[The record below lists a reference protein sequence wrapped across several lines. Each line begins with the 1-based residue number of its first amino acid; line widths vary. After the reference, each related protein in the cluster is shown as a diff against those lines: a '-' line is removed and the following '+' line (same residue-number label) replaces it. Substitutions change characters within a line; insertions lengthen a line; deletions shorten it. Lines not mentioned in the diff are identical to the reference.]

1 MKEYILDIMCPTIL
15 AARLRSWP
23 TRGRKRGV
31 RITIS
36 ERTAF
41 GYDAAAGDATGRP
54 DRSRS
59 IFGGKG
65 SGPMDRRRR
74 RGKAAASVRRGRTE
88 EERTGS
94 RREEEEVAPV
104 SPVEMLFERHQ
115 QSERANERAELT
127 D

>member
-1 MKEYILDIMCPTIL
+1 
-15 AARLRSWP
+15 
-23 TRGRKRGV
+23 
-31 RITIS
+31 
-36 ERTAF
+36 
-41 GYDAAAGDATGRP
+41 
-54 DRSRS
+54 
-59 IFGGKG
+59 
-65 SGPMDRRRR
+65 MDRRRR

-94 RREEEEVAPV
+94 RREEVAPV